1 MGEVDGE
8 QKTIYILGRKNMNR
22 SIHGDTVA
30 VQLLPREQWKKATSI
45 AVEEEEDEEKMHGEE
60 EMDYVMDKDANEN
73 AEGDGEP
80 TGKVVGIIRK
90 RWRPYV
96 LSHGKRP
103 RLLIVYIVYY

>member
-1 MGEVDGE
+1 
-8 QKTIYILGRKNMNR
+8 MNR
-22 SIHGDTVA
+22 SIHGDIVA

-60 EMDYVMDKDANEN
+60 EMDYMMDKEANNDGGE
-73 AEGDGEP
+73 GEP

-96 LSHGKRP
+96 LFVQVMMDLS
-103 RLLIVYIVYY
+103 LIYMCD